1 MSKDY
6 GKLTRTDQE
15 GLARVMMK
23 DKTVAILESRAGDR
37 VASLIRKYGGTP
49 FLAPALAEVPDV
61 DPERIRALIADW
73 GSTPPEIFIFQTG
86 VGTRA
91 LFAATDS
98 MGLTPALLRV
108 LEASI
113 VVVRG
118 PKPTAALGARDV
130 RIDLSADDPFTTHE
144 VLAQLQGAQLQGAQL
159 QGAHLKG
166 APLRGKR
173 VVVQRYGETNRELE
187 ATLEAEGAEVIEI
200 ATYRW
205 AVPEDTAPMLRLI
218 DALGRDEIDLVA
230 FTSASQASNLFT
242 VAERIGKEA
251 SLKQSLDRTLV
262 ASIGPVCSATLR
274 KLTVRVDIEAKPPKL
289 GPLIDAINTALA
301 DAT

>member
-1 MSKDY
+1 
-6 GKLTRTDQE
+6 
-15 GLARVMMK
+15 MK

-49 FLAPALAEVPDV
+49 FLAPALSEVPDV
-61 DPERIRALIADW
+61 DPERIQALIGDW
-73 GSTPPEIFIFQTG
+73 ESTPPEIFIFQTG

-108 LEASI
+108 LEASV

-118 PKPTAALGARDV
+118 PKPTAALGARKV

-144 VLAQLQGAQLQGAQL
+144 VLAQLRE
-159 QGAHLKG
+159 AHLK

-187 ATLEAEGAEVIEI
+187 AALESEGAEVIEI

-205 AVPEDTAPMLRLI
+205 AVPEDTAPIQRLI
-218 DALGRDEIDLVA
+218 EALGRDEIDLVA

-242 VAERIGKEA
+242 VAQRIGGEA
-251 SLKQSLDRTLV
+251 SLKESLGRTLV

-274 KLTVRVDIEAKPPKL
+274 KLAVRVDVEAKPPKL
-289 GPLIDAINTALA
+289 GPLIDAINAALA
-301 DAT
+301 DTTSSGKP